1 MSGDNADLQ
10 AKLAAL
16 RTQFGDGLAER
27 MRDLEAAADGIAAP
41 LDDNGFAAVK
51 NLRDHAHKMSG
62 SAPTFG
68 YTTVGDCAYELEMV
82 CEAILA
88 DRDNPSPSNIGDIE
102 PLVGK
107 VSAAVEDGADN

>member
-51 NLRDHAHKMSG
+51 TSAITPTRCQEAHPH
-62 SAPTFG
+62 SATRPWAIALMNWKWSARPYWPTG
-68 YTTVGDCAYELEMV
+68 TIHRRPISATS
-82 CEAILA
+82 
-88 DRDNPSPSNIGDIE
+88 NP
-102 PLVGK
+102 
-107 VSAAVEDGADN
+107 